1 LLNEKAAQRRE
12 EIGRISRR
20 SPLPPE
26 NIRPHWM
33 TEGIEETFDYWNRLA
48 EVWDDLSMGGSGGG
62 DGAMFSHIPETDEA
76 LSVLD
81 IGCGTG
87 ASWEYILQRAPNAHI
102 TGIDL
107 CPAMLDKIR
116 ERFQDNLSRFTLI
129 EGSTVDVP
137 FGEACFDFVT
147 SELHI
152 HFFL

>member
-1 LLNEKAAQRRE
+1 
-12 EIGRISRR
+12 
-20 SPLPPE
+20 
-26 NIRPHWM
+26 
-33 TEGIEETFDYWNRLA
+33 
-48 EVWDDLSMGGSGGG
+48 
-62 DGAMFSHIPETDEA
+62 
-76 LSVLD
+76 LD